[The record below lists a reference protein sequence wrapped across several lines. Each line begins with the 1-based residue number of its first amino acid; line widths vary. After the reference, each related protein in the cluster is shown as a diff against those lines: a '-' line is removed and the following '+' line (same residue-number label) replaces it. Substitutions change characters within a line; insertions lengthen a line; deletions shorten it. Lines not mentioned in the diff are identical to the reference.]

1 MREATVHLNPLISQA
16 IFPVMN
22 NIFSSRLRFP
32 KAPPALPV
40 ATTALLGSLSILSAG
55 ASHALGIPPVPAT
68 QGGFTVNSLTA
79 PTGSVY
85 QPRQDLTATGPYGQ
99 VATIF
104 DTPPDSLANLASLGT
119 EYTITSSLGRFLL
132 VNIDTTVGGSQS
144 VVVTKEIYNPNTSAL
159 VGTIV
164 STNGGVQSIDVSSL
178 NLTSLRIKDTVS
190 SIGTNAILNS
200 YQNSFTAVPGPLPVL
215 GAGAA
220 FATSR
225 KLRSRIK
232 ASRLA

>member
-1 MREATVHLNPLISQA
+1 VHLNLLISQA

-22 NIFSSRLRFP
+22 NIFSLRLRFP

-55 ASHALGIPPVPAT
+55 GSHALGIPPVPAT

-132 VNIDTTVGGSQS
+132 VNIDSTVGGSQTG
-144 VVVTKEIYNPNTSAL
+144 VTVTKEIYNPNTSDL

-164 STNGGVQSIDVSSL
+164 STNGSTQSIDVTSL
-178 NLTSLRIKDTVS
+178 NLTTLRIRDTVTG
-190 SIGTNAILNS
+190 IGTNAILNS
-200 YQNSFTAVPGPLPVL
+200 YQNSFTAAPGPLPVL

>member
-1 MREATVHLNPLISQA
+1 
-16 IFPVMN
+16 
-22 NIFSSRLRFP
+22 
-32 KAPPALPV
+32 
-40 ATTALLGSLSILSAG
+40 
-55 ASHALGIPPVPAT
+55 
-68 QGGFTVNSLTA
+68 
-79 PTGSVY
+79 
-85 QPRQDLTATGPYGQ
+85 
-99 VATIF
+99 
-104 DTPPDSLANLASLGT
+104 
-119 EYTITSSLGRFLL
+119 